1 MWLKICRPLKS
12 DEQSRHFI
20 PPDMCEDPEAWN
32 IIAIPKSQIKVVEN
46 PGSQSN
52 APRETT
58 NGDDDVEDTEP
69 AELKKISVVIRYSRD
84 GVPSMACSDEKGM
97 VLRAWSDFRSDLCE
111 QQWDEIQGDMATRS
125 CLIYTSS
132 KPGAG
137 WVTVPPVQPEQP
149 KRSSGGDVGLS
160 SNLKK
165 EVHLED

>member
-149 KRSSGGDVGLS
+149 NDQVVATSDCLRI
-160 SNLKK
+160 
-165 EVHLED
+165 

>member
-1 MWLKICRPLKS
+1 MS
-12 DEQSRHFI
+12 
-20 PPDMCEDPEAWN
+20 EDQEAWN
-32 IIAIPKSQIKVVEN
+32 IIAIPKSQVKVVEN
-46 PGSQSN
+46 PGSQSDVSS
-52 APRETT
+52 ETT
-58 NGDDDVEDTEP
+58 NGEDNVEDTEL
-69 AELKKISVVIRYSRD
+69 AEPKKISVAIRYSRD
-84 GVPSMACSDEKGM
+84 GVPSMSCSDEKG
-97 VLRAWSDFRSDLCE
+97 VTLWAWSDFRSDLCE